1 MVSRTDRFV
10 GWMAGAAV
18 ALAVIPA
25 QAQSNLDAG
34 KSAAQIF
41 ADTCNGCH
49 RSPRQLR
56 PTTAWFLRDHYTTGG
71 REAAAM
77 AAYLASVG
85 SDPRAVQQQQQQ
97 QRRPPALGAGQATPP
112 AATEPGRSPETQAAL
127 PATAPGRRAPAPSEN
142 ASPSSVPSAAVKP
155 RRPSESAEAGNPPVD
170 AAQTRAADASAPQA
184 PAATPTQTL
193 EEFEE

>member
-1 MVSRTDRFV
+1 MVGGSPILFWPKIASKHESTPKGRRQRRLMVSRTDRFV

-56 PTTAWFLRDHYTTGG
+56 PTSAWFLRDHYTTGG
-71 REAAAM
+71 REA
-77 AAYLASVG
+77 
-85 SDPRAVQQQQQQ
+85 
-97 QRRPPALGAGQATPP
+97 
-112 AATEPGRSPETQAAL
+112 
-127 PATAPGRRAPAPSEN
+127 
-142 ASPSSVPSAAVKP
+142 
-155 RRPSESAEAGNPPVD
+155 
-170 AAQTRAADASAPQA
+170 
-184 PAATPTQTL
+184 
-193 EEFEE
+193 